1 MKTFLTA
8 LIASTLLL
16 ALAPAAQAQTWG
28 EIRATELTHLRAEI
42 LGAYAQANTPGCK
55 NHGLVARMMIDQA
68 VVLRFEAD
76 EFSPGQFDERMAR
89 GHALIAEANA
99 VSQRCTAPDIALR
112 GEVVR
117 RHAMKTDRTVD
128 RSGKASGQGIAR

>member
-1 MKTFLTA
+1 MKTLTA

-28 EIRATELTHLRAEI
+28 EIRAADLTHLRAEI

-55 NHGLVARMMIDQA
+55 DHGLVARMMIDQA
-68 VVLRFEAD
+68 VVLRFEAT
-76 EFSPGQFDERMAR
+76 EFSPGQFNERIAR

-99 VSQRCTAPDIALR
+99 VSQRCPAPDVASR
-112 GEVVR
+112 GEAAKR
-117 RHAMKTDRTVD
+117 LALKTDRTVD
-128 RSGKASGQGIAR
+128 RLDMAAGQGRAR

>member
-1 MKTFLTA
+1 MKAFLTA
-8 LIASTLLL
+8 LFTSTLLL

-28 EIRATELTHLRAEI
+28 EIRAADLAHLRAEI

-55 NHGLVARMMIDQA
+55 DHGLVARMMIDQA
-68 VVLRFEAD
+68 VVLRFEAN

-99 VSQRCTAPDIALR
+99 VSQRCAAPDVAKRGEAAKRHALR
-112 GEVVR
+112 
-117 RHAMKTDRTVD
+117 TDRTVD
-128 RSGKASGQGIAR
+128 RPHKSTGQGRAR